1 MGTHADFNLIDEVVN
16 NLIFVI
22 SQYYLNKVE
31 VGEISDSS
39 DSSSSEHNPCLCTL
53 CLVEPSRN
61 ANCCQYLSKC
71 RTDCET
77 VNVDCVTKLPKFL
90 KMMDQVFIV
99 N

>member
-1 MGTHADFNLIDEVVN
+1 MGTHADFNLMDEVVN
-16 NLIFVI
+16 NLMVAI

-31 VGEISDSS
+31 MGEISDSS
-39 DSSSSEHNPCLCTL
+39 DSSSEDNPCLFTL

-61 ANCCQYLSKC
+61 LNCSQYLSNC
-71 RTDCET
+71 RIECET

>member
-1 MGTHADFNLIDEVVN
+1 MGTHADFNLMDEVVN
-16 NLIFVI
+16 NLMVAI

-39 DSSSSEHNPCLCTL
+39 DSSSDENPCLCTL
-53 CLVEPSRN
+53 CLIEPSRN
-61 ANCCQYLSKC
+61 ANCCQYFSKC